1 LNFINVRGY
10 FARQYIIHETI
21 KKYIEIFEEVQ
32 VINLGAGFDTMYWN
46 LNLQKVKYYEIDF
59 PEVVKRKIKII
70 KENNKLSSFLKNEEY
85 DGEKSLKSDNYNLF
99 SVDLRNINEYQ
110 SFLEKFKVNYEYFF
124 K

>member
-21 KKYIEIFEEVQ
+21 KKYIEMFEEVQ